1 MEFFYIYIDI
11 SYFLDCRFTIFLFS
25 FQDLYLS
32 EQRRGGKKRII
43 GEESDR
49 EFNQLLDI
57 PLSISWD
64 TQITV
69 VGGLLR
75 EKGEDEERH
84 FDRIYV
90 TRPRLDANR
99 TNALLLLDLFLCLAE
114 KRATGNEPL
123 DNAVVAFRDLRR
135 RNKRL
140 FLMWNDDNSNRRWI
154 ACWKK

>member
-114 KRATGNEPL
+114 KRATGNE
-123 DNAVVAFRDLRR
+123 
-135 RNKRL
+135 
-140 FLMWNDDNSNRRWI
+140 
-154 ACWKK
+154 

>member
-123 DNAVVAFRDLRR
+123 DKTRGG
-135 RNKRL
+135 
-140 FLMWNDDNSNRRWI
+140 I
-154 ACWKK
+154 

>member
-11 SYFLDCRFTIFLFS
+11 SYFLDCRFTIVSFS

-75 EKGEDEERH
+75 EKGEDEETG
-84 FDRIYV
+84 FWS
-90 TRPRLDANR
+90 RLRDA
-99 TNALLLLDLFLCLAE
+99 A
-114 KRATGNEPL
+114 
-123 DNAVVAFRDLRR
+123 AFR
-135 RNKRL
+135 
-140 FLMWNDDNSNRRWI
+140 
-154 ACWKK
+154 C

>member
-1 MEFFYIYIDI
+1 M
-11 SYFLDCRFTIFLFS
+11 
-25 FQDLYLS
+25 
-32 EQRRGGKKRII
+32 KKR
-43 GEESDR
+43 D
-49 EFNQLLDI
+49 
-57 PLSISWD
+57 
-64 TQITV
+64 
-69 VGGLLR
+69 
-75 EKGEDEERH
+75 
-84 FDRIYV
+84 FDRVYV

-154 ACWKK
+154 ACWEK